1 MNLRSGLL
9 KLLENAKRLGVLGR
23 DTILRKTMLDECRG
37 ERLEE
42 VLGAFSSAVLKKV
55 VADEIVAGTIRE
67 TPALELSLDS
77 SGKKDDPAALRT
89 LTLAYRASLC
99 SLLQHK
105 SNAKAKCR
113 DFEELLAIKERG
125 LARRM
130 EAVEERSS
138 RESFGRMSE
147 GERNDMRRTMRNN
160 WTGNEAW
167 VDTLL
172 YGNDAAKNRS
182 GLLATPFDR
191 IWNRVQQG
199 RLAEVEDDG
208 RGLLEQLDTRVQL
221 QRERLARWS
230 AFHRDMAYDKVPP
243 SPSKRRAPIPKKKGM
258 ELSFEAHKD
267 LQLGHSRS
275 ARTSLNEDIELEPEY
290 EQIMEHLT
298 QELAVPLFVTPQ
310 DILGPIM
317 QRQRRESYL
326 EPETFEEDAISDMSE
341 LDDEPEEPKILP
353 KPVHVP
359 LRAAK
364 RLPRRPVVQPRQTS
378 RDTSRSLNSH
388 GSARDLR
395 EEYSRKASFEIP
407 KPEPPV
413 YDAALRNREILDS
426 IDRDSSSPSPTKR
439 GKPRHTLSLAE
450 RTRLSMA
457 RTSRVF
463 DEDELPLGPSVANKP
478 AKANREPTPEEPDME
493 EGYAD
498 LASRT
503 RKSMAGFEKA
513 QQKAQM
519 ERRRSM
525 RRSKVL
531 PQREVSYIPKV
542 DEEELTSRIERLMKE
557 DNIEA
562 IFGSK
567 KGGTP
572 GGSDWE

>member
-1 MNLRSGLL
+1 
-9 KLLENAKRLGVLGR
+9 
-23 DTILRKTMLDECRG
+23 MLDECRG

-42 VLGAFSSAVLKKV
+42 VLAAFSSAVLKKV
-55 VADEIVAGTIRE
+55 VADAVDEGNIGE
-67 TPALELSLDS
+67 SPALELALDS
-77 SGKKDDPAALRT
+77 SGKKDDPATLRI

-99 SLLQHK
+99 NLLQHK
-105 SNAKAKCR
+105 KNAKAKCR

-147 GERNDMRRTMRNN
+147 GERNDMRRTIRNN

-172 YGNDAAKNRS
+172 YGNEAAKNRS

-208 RGLLEQLDTRVQL
+208 EGLLEQLDTRVKL
-221 QRERLARWS
+221 QRDRLARWS

-267 LQLGHSRS
+267 LQVGHSRS
-275 ARTSLNEDIELEPEY
+275 TRTSLREEIELEPEY
-290 EQIMEHLT
+290 EQIMERLA
-298 QELAVPLFVTPQ
+298 QELTAPLFVTPQ
-310 DILGPIM
+310 DILGPII

-326 EPETFEEDAISDMSE
+326 EPEAFEEDAISDMSE
-341 LDDEPEEPKILP
+341 LDSDEPEEPKILP
-353 KPVHVP
+353 KPAIAP

-364 RLPRRPVVQPRQTS
+364 RLPRRPVVQPRQGS

-407 KPEPPV
+407 KPEPAV

-426 IDRDSSSPSPTKR
+426 IDRDSSSPSPTKKV
-439 GKPRHTLSLAE
+439 KPRHTLSLAE

-478 AKANREPTPEEPDME
+478 AKTNREPTPEEPDMDD
-493 EGYAD
+493 GYTD

-525 RRSKVL
+525 RRSKIL
-531 PQREVSYIPKV
+531 PQREVAYIPKV

-557 DNIEA
+557 DNMEA

-572 GGSDWE
+572 GGADWE